1 MSELA
6 GFNKVAVIGSGIMGA
21 GIAQVIAASTGAT
34 VVLCDLERSHLDAAL
49 ERIEHGRFGLRK
61 SAERGKIAEADVP
74 EIMGRLVP
82 QTDLAA
88 ACADVE
94 LVVEAIP
101 EDLRLKCRLF
111 RRLDETCPADSIL
124 ASNTSGLPITALAW
138 ATGRPER
145 VLGWHWAQPTPVIKL
160 AEIVVHPDLDPGVRD
175 SVAAFAAA
183 CGKNPEIVV
192 DQPQAWGFVANR
204 IYRAA
209 QLEAAR
215 VVEEGVA
222 TADQVDRILKDS
234 YRWPMGPLEMLQ
246 QENLR

>member
-1 MSELA
+1 M
-6 GFNKVAVIGSGIMGA
+6 
-21 GIAQVIAASTGAT
+21 
-34 VVLCDLERSHLDAAL
+34 
-49 ERIEHGRFGLRK
+49 
-61 SAERGKIAEADVP
+61 
-74 EIMGRLVP
+74 
-82 QTDLAA
+82 
-88 ACADVE
+88 
-94 LVVEAIP
+94 
-101 EDLRLKCRLF
+101 
-111 RRLDETCPADSIL
+111 
-124 ASNTSGLPITALAW
+124 
-138 ATGRPER
+138 
-145 VLGWHWAQPTPVIKL
+145 LGWHWAQPTPVIKL